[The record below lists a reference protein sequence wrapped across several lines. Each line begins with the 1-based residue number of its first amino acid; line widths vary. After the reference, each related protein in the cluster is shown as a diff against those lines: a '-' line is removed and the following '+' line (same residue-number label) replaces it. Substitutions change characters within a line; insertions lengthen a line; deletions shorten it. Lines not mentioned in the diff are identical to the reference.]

1 MSAILNLRH
10 AEDINR
16 MRALAE
22 MAELLKL
29 MAARYGGARH
39 RHRARRGLE
48 PSSGRSHRPF
58 RAAKTQLDPKWMLNP
73 GKILRAPRF
82 DEVSLLRAPHEIGAA
97 EDAPVSLAWGPSP
110 SPSRAL
116 GHASRCHGFS
126 LCRSVEPAVACPS
139 FGVTHDERD
148 SPRGRANSVRLAL
161 SGQLGAKALGSP
173 AMIET
178 MQLCVSCK
186 SCKTACPSSIDIPK
200 MKAESLAAA
209 RAGGWTSK
217 ALDLY
222 ARLPEYTERA
232 RRWRALLAMRDLL
245 PGLPRLTERWFGI
258 AADRPWPRW
267 AGKRFRAP
275 HTMAPGVH
283 GTVALFADT
292 FNRSFESAN
301 LRAAAAVLNAAGY
314 AVIAFADENRNARCC
329 GRTYYDAEAVS
340 RKPAR
345 RPCG

>member
-1 MSAILNLRH
+1 MRSAMYGQVGRGSLHVRPVLNLRH

-22 MAELLKL
+22 EMAELLK
-29 MAARYGGARH
+29 AYGGALTAGH
-39 RHRARRGLE
+39 GIGIARGEALERRLGPEAIGL
-48 PSSGRSHRPF
+48 F
-58 RAAKTQLDPKWMLNP
+58 AQLKAQLDPKWMLNP

-82 DEVSLLRAPHEIGAA
+82 DEAPLLRAPHEIRAV
-97 EDAPVSLAWGPSP
+97 EDTPVSLAWGPSP

-116 GHASRCHGFS
+116 DHARRCHGLS
-126 LCRSVEPAVACPS
+126 LCRTAEPGIACPS

-161 SGQLGAKALGSP
+161 SGQLGAQALGSP

-186 SCKTACPSSIDIPK
+186 SCKTACPSGIDIPK

-209 RAGGWTSK
+209 RARGWTSK

-222 ARLPEYTERA
+222 ARLPEYTDRA
-232 RRWRALLAMRDLL
+232 RRWRVLLALRDFL

-267 AGKRFRAP
+267 AGKRFRGA
-275 HTMAPGVH
+275 ADDSAGGVRH
-283 GTVALFADT
+283 RRAVRRYLQPLVRAREFA
-292 FNRSFESAN
+292 RGGGRPE
-301 LRAAAAVLNAAGY
+301 
-314 AVIAFADENRNARCC
+314 C
-329 GRTYYDAEAVS
+329 GRV
-340 RKPAR
+340 R
-345 RPCG
+345 RHGLRR